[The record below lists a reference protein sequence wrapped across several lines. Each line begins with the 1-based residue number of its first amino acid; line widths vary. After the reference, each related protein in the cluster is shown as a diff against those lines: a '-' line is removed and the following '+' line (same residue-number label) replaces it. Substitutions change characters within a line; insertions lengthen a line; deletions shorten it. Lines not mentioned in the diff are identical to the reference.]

1 MGGLYTQKNRSIPVA
16 VYGLSHGFLFLL
28 LLLEITYAIVG
39 KCSTYGLVRNRFFR
53 ERVSFRI
60 WNVGSS
66 TYMPHTVNPVVD
78 IIPTQ
83 LGLTVIH
90 ERNHSYQNPAP

>member
-16 VYGLSHGFLFLL
+16 VYGLSRFSIPTTILGDG
-28 LLLEITYAIVG
+28 TYAIVG

-83 LGLTVIH
+83 LGLTVILPMF
-90 ERNHSYQNPAP
+90 RF

>member
-1 MGGLYTQKNRSIPVA
+1 MGGLYTHKNRSIPPVA

-53 ERVSFRI
+53 ESFI
-60 WNVGSS
+60 PYLECGELD
-66 TYMPHTVNPVVD
+66 MPDTVNPIVD
-78 IIPTQ
+78 IQFPGFKVLKDGT
-83 LGLTVIH
+83 L
-90 ERNHSYQNPAP
+90 

>member
-1 MGGLYTQKNRSIPVA
+1 MGGLYTHKNRSIPVA

-66 TYMPHTVNPVVD
+66 TYIMPNTVNP
-78 IIPTQ
+78 IANIFPTT
-83 LGLTVIH
+83 GPDTVIH
-90 ERNHSYQNPAP
+90 

>member
-16 VYGLSHGFLFLL
+16 VYGFLFLL

-39 KCSTYGLVRNRFFR
+39 KCGTYGLVRNRFFR

-78 IIPTQ
+78 IIPST

-90 ERNHSYQNPAP
+90 EKNQNPTP